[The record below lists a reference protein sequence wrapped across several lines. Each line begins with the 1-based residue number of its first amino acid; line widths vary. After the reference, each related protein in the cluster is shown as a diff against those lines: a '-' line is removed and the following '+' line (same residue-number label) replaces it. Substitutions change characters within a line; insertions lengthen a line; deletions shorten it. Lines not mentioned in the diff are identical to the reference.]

1 MLGAIQP
8 AADGAGVSRL
18 RDPAVILID
27 AQPGFFANVA
37 GDGPPAPVV
46 TRSE

>member
-1 MLGAIQP
+1 MLGDLP
-8 AADGAGVSRL
+8 AADGGARVPRL